1 MPSYIAPQQDLE
13 FLFFDVFEA
22 DKQWQSMPALADFS
36 RDIVSAVITEGG
48 RLASDVMLP
57 VNASGD
63 VEGVT
68 WSESGVTTP
77 AGFVEAFD
85 AFRSGGWI
93 GLAGNP
99 AYGGQGMPKML
110 SCAME
115 EMFWAAN
122 PSLYLYAT
130 LTTGATICIDS
141 HGTEEQ
147 KNLFLPKL
155 YSGEWTGVMALTEG
169 HAGTDLGIMR
179 TKAEPQ
185 ADGSYSITGTKIFI
199 TGGDNDLA
207 DNIIHLVLAKLPGA
221 PAGSKGI
228 SLFIVPKYHVDSDGN
243 VGEPNGVSCGSV
255 EHKMGIH
262 GSATCVMN
270 YDGAKG
276 YLVGEENRGL
286 AGMFTMMNFERLSV
300 GIQGLGANVFSY
312 QNSTAYALDR
322 LQGRAPSGPK
332 NADGPADSI
341 IEHPDVRRM
350 LLTQR
355 VLAEGGRAFALFV
368 GLQLDKAKYGG
379 DAAADK
385 LSQLLT
391 PIAKAFLTDRGFDCS
406 VMGQQVF
413 GGHGFVS
420 EWGMEQMVRDTRIAQ
435 LYEGTNGVQAMD
447 FIGRKVLA
455 DGGSTLTGFLND
467 MRGTSVQESLRAELD
482 EAFDLFERT
491 FEDLVRRA
499 KRDADLPG
507 AVATDFLDLAGYVIY
522 GWLWARMALL
532 GDDTKRELASFY
544 FARVLPR
551 AWGLARSIEAD
562 SSAVMS
568 VERERFEV

>member
-1 MPSYIAPQQDLE
+1 MPSYTPPQQDLE
-13 FLFFDVFEA
+13 FLLFDLFEV
-22 DKQWQSMPALADFS
+22 DKQWQDMPALADFTP
-36 RDIVSAVITEGG
+36 DLVSAVIAEGG
-48 RLASDVMLP
+48 KLARDVMAP
-57 VNASGD
+57 INRSGD
-63 VEGVT
+63 EEGVS
-68 WSESGVTTP
+68 WSEVGVTTP
-77 AGFVEAFD
+77 KGFREAFA
-85 AFRSGGWI
+85 AFAEGGWI

-99 AYGGQGMPKML
+99 EFGGQGMPKMM

-147 KNLFLPKL
+147 KSTYLPKL

-185 ADGSYSITGTKIFI
+185 ANGSYSITGTKIFI
-199 TGGDNDLA
+199 TGGDNDLVE
-207 DNIIHLVLAKLPGA
+207 NIVHLVLAKLPDA
-221 PAGSKGI
+221 PAGSRGI
-228 SLFIVPKYHVDSDGN
+228 SLFIVPKFKIDADGN
-243 VGEPNGVSCGSV
+243 PGAANGVTCGSI

-270 YDGAKG
+270 YDGAQG

-312 QNSTAYALDR
+312 QNSVDYALDR
-322 LQGRAPSGPK
+322 LQGRSPSGPK
-332 NADGPADSI
+332 NESGPADAI
-341 IEHPDVRRM
+341 VEHPDVRRM

-355 VLAEGGRAFALFV
+355 VFAEGGRAFALYV
-368 GLQLDKAKYGG
+368 GMQLDRAKYGG
-379 DAAADK
+379 DSNADR

-391 PIAKAFLTDRGFDCS
+391 PIAKAFLTDRGFECS
-406 VMGQQVF
+406 VMGQQIF
-413 GGHGFVS
+413 GGHGFVR

-447 FIGRKVLA
+447 FIGRKVLQ
-455 DGGSTLTGFLND
+455 DGGSTLTGFIEHMSASDVADQHSDALA
-467 MRGTSVQESLRAELD
+467 GALSLLSRVTD
-482 EAFDLFERT
+482 
-491 FEDLVRRA
+491 DLVKRA
-499 KRDADLPG
+499 GVDADLPG
-507 AVATDFLDLAGYVIY
+507 AVAVDYLDLAGYVIY
-522 GWLWARMALL
+522 GWLWARMAKV
-532 GDDTKRELASFY
+532 GDADKTKLAEFY
-544 FARVLPR
+544 FARILPR
-551 AWGLARSIEAD
+551 IHGLEHSIAAD
-562 SSAVMS
+562 ASVVMDVS
-568 VERERFEV
+568 FKS

>member
-1 MPSYIAPQQDLE
+1 MPSYNPPQQDLE
-13 FLFFDVFEA
+13 FLLFDLFQV
-22 DKQWQSMPALADFS
+22 DKQWQDMPALADFTP
-36 RDIVSAVITEGG
+36 DLVSAVIAEGG
-48 RLASDVMLP
+48 KLARDVMAP
-57 VNASGD
+57 INRSGD
-63 VEGVT
+63 EEGVS
-68 WSESGVTTP
+68 WSESGVATP
-77 AGFVEAFD
+77 EGFKEAFA
-85 AFRSGGWI
+85 AFGDGGWI

-99 AYGGQGMPKML
+99 EFGGQGMPKMM

-147 KNLFLPKL
+147 KATYLPKL

-179 TKAEPQ
+179 TRAEPQ
-185 ADGSYSITGTKIFI
+185 ANGSYLITGTKIFI

-207 DNIIHLVLAKLPGA
+207 ENIIHLVLAKLPDA
-221 PAGSKGI
+221 PAGSRGI
-228 SLFIVPKYHVDSDGN
+228 SLFIVPKYKLDADGN
-243 VGEPNGVSCGSV
+243 PAAANGVTCGSV

-270 YDGAKG
+270 YDGAEG

-312 QNSTAYALDR
+312 QNSVAYALDR

-332 NADGPADSI
+332 NESGPADAI
-341 IEHPDVRRM
+341 VEHPDVRRM

-355 VLAEGGRAFALFV
+355 VFAEGGRAFALFV
-368 GLQLDKAKYGG
+368 GMQLDRAKYGG
-379 DAAADK
+379 DANADR

-391 PIAKAFLTDRGFDCS
+391 PIAKAFLTDRGFECS

-413 GGHGFVS
+413 GGHGFVR
-420 EWGMEQMVRDTRIAQ
+420 EWGMEQVVRDTRIAQ

-447 FIGRKVLA
+447 FIGRKVLQ
-455 DGGSTLTGFLND
+455 DGGSALTGFIEHMSASDVADQHSDALA
-467 MRGTSVQESLRAELD
+467 GALSLLARVTD
-482 EAFDLFERT
+482 
-491 FEDLVRRA
+491 DLVKRA
-499 KRDADLPG
+499 AVDADLPG
-507 AVATDFLDLAGYVIY
+507 AVAVDYLDLAGYVIY
-522 GWLWARMALL
+522 SWLWARMAKV
-532 GDDTKRELASFY
+532 GDADKAKLAEFY
-544 FARVLPR
+544 FARILPR
-551 AWGLARSIEAD
+551 IHGLEHSIAAE
-562 SSAVMS
+562 SSAVMNVDFS
-568 VERERFEV
+568 A

>member
-1 MPSYIAPQQDLE
+1 MPSYTPPQQDLE
-13 FLFFDVFEA
+13 FLLFDLFEV
-22 DKQWQSMPALADFS
+22 DQQWQNMPALADFTP
-36 RDIVSAVITEGG
+36 DLVSAVIAEGG
-48 RLASDVMLP
+48 KLARDVMAPL
-57 VNASGD
+57 NRSGD
-63 VEGVT
+63 EEGVT

-77 AGFVEAFD
+77 AGFKD
-85 AFRSGGWI
+85 AFSAFGNGGWI

-99 AYGGQGMPKML
+99 EFGGQGMPKMM

-141 HGTEEQ
+141 HGTEDQ
-147 KNLFLPKL
+147 KTTYLPKL

-185 ADGSYSITGTKIFI
+185 ANGSYLITGTKIFI

-207 DNIIHLVLAKLPGA
+207 ENIIHLVLAKLPDA
-221 PAGSKGI
+221 PEGSRGI
-228 SLFIVPKYHVDSDGN
+228 SLFIVPKFKLDADGN
-243 VGEPNGVSCGSV
+243 PGDANGVTCGSI

-270 YDGAKG
+270 YDGAEG

-312 QNSTAYALDR
+312 QNSVDYALDR
-322 LQGRAPSGPK
+322 LQGRSPSGPK
-332 NADGPADSI
+332 NEAGPADAI
-341 IEHPDVRRM
+341 VEHPDVRRM

-355 VLAEGGRAFALFV
+355 VFAEGGRAFALFV
-368 GLQLDKAKYGG
+368 GMQLDKAKYGG
-379 DAAADK
+379 DDNADR

-391 PIAKAFLTDRGFDCS
+391 PIAKAFLTDRGFECS
-406 VMGQQVF
+406 VMGQQIF
-413 GGHGFVS
+413 GGHGFVR

-447 FIGRKVLA
+447 FIGRKVLQ
-455 DGGSTLTGFLND
+455 DGGSTLTGLIEH
-467 MRGTSVQESLRAELD
+467 MSESDVADQHSDALAGALSLLARVTD
-482 EAFDLFERT
+482 
-491 FEDLVRRA
+491 DLVKRA
-499 KRDADLPG
+499 AVDADLPG
-507 AVATDFLDLAGYVIY
+507 AVAVDYLDLAGYVIY
-522 GWLWARMALL
+522 GWLWARMAKV
-532 GDDTKRELASFY
+532 GDAEKAKLAEFY
-544 FARVLPR
+544 FARILPR
-551 AWGLARSIEAD
+551 IHGLEHSIAAD
-562 SSAVMS
+562 ASAVMDVDFS
-568 VERERFEV
+568 S